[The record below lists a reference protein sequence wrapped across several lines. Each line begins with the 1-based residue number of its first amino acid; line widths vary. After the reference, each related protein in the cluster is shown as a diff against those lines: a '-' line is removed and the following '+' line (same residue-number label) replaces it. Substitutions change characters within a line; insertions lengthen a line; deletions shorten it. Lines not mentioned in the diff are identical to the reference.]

1 MQEMKVGDGRDEE
14 ERIEGRREGE
24 DVRSWTKAWTRDGS
38 YEGWLCI
45 QGEREEIERRSF
57 WRSGRL

>member
-45 QGEREEIERRSF
+45 QGER
-57 WRSGRL
+57 GN